1 VLYGWAVLTAV
12 ITEMTQRHHAG
23 ASDTAVTSPRAID
36 VQFPAR
42 YSGAFERGQRPAAAR
57 PDRAALSPAAHA
69 TLARRF
75 GPGTAGDLISIVER
89 MAAAAAESPESHRRS
104 R

>member
-1 VLYGWAVLTAV
+1 MLYGWAVLTAV
-12 ITEMTQRHHAG
+12 ITEMTQRHRSG
-23 ASDTAVTSPRAID
+23 VSDTAVSSPRAID

-42 YSGAFERGQRPAAAR
+42 YSGAFERGQRPATAS
-57 PDRAALSPAAHA
+57 PGRAALSPEAHS

>member
-1 VLYGWAVLTAV
+1 VLYGWAALIAV
-12 ITEMTQRHHAG
+12 VTEMTQRAG
-23 ASDTAVTSPRAID
+23 SGVPDTAVGSPRAMD

-42 YSGAFERGQRPAAAR
+42 YSGAFERGQRAAAAR
-57 PDRAALSPAAHA
+57 PGRAALNPEARN

-89 MAAAAAESPESHRRS
+89 MAAAAAESPDGTSRS